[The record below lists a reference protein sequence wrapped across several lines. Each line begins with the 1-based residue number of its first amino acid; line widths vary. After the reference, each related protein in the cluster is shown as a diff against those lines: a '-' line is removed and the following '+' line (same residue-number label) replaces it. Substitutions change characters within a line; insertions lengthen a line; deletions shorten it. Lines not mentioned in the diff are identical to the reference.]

1 MPVRAIVLVGFM
13 ACGKTKIGKFLA
25 QRLDWDFVDLD
36 AEIERR
42 EGQSIAEI
50 FRDRGEH
57 GENGYRDAENRA
69 VSFLASSL
77 NRDTV
82 IALGG
87 GTFCFPRNRD
97 LLEGWPSIFLDVPID
112 ELWQRS
118 QQEAAKRPLRKD
130 DPEKF
135 QKLFEDRLPDYRK
148 ATVTIVTSGRD
159 PSSLC
164 EEIESILQVRGSAH
178 PSAQAQVTP
187 ARSGTGEAE

>member
-1 MPVRAIVLVGFM
+1 MPVRAIFLVGFM
-13 ACGKTKIGKFLA
+13 ACGKTTIGKFLA
-25 QRLDWDFVDLD
+25 ERLNWDFVDLD

-42 EGQSIAEI
+42 EGQNIAEI

-69 VSFLASSL
+69 LSSL
-77 NRDTV
+77 AANLKRDTV

-97 LLEGWPSIFLDVPID
+97 LLKAWPSVFLDAPVD

-118 QQEAAKRPLRKD
+118 QREAAKRPLRKD

-135 QKLFEDRLPDYRK
+135 QKLFEDRLPHYRK

-159 PSSLC
+159 RSSLC

-178 PSAQAQVTP
+178 PLAQAQVTP
-187 ARSGTGEAE
+187 GRSGTGEAE